1 MSENQENKGNIF
13 KVADILFAQIENV
26 SNLSAKDESFKA
38 EISKANTIQ
47 KMADSYLKSAEI
59 GIQGAILKMKLQD
72 KNCDLPAM
80 LEDKAAKYKQNTE
93 NA

>member
-1 MSENQENKGNIF
+1 MSENQENKGTIF

-26 SNLSAKDESFKA
+26 SNISVKDETFKA

-59 GIQGAILKMKLQD
+59 GLQGAILKIKLQD

-80 LEDKAAKYKQNTE
+80 FEDKASKYIQNTE
-93 NA
+93 DI